1 MASGKL
7 VGVVSWGY
15 GCADSSYPG
24 GKVNFEYRIQSFN
37 PVRMHITVP
46 ANSRHFASAFILLV
60 YARVASDA
68 YTNFIIPH
76 ITKWSNPTTR
86 PSNSW
91 VKRLTSTTSE
101 FKLGCTDKGG
111 FYDSRGVNYNCM
123 WYADDL
129 TRCSTSRNTHAGVT
143 ANMACCACGG
153 GGSDSIII

>member
-37 PVRMHITVP
+37 LVRRHITVP

-68 YTNFIIPH
+68 YTKFIIPH

-111 FYDSRGVNYNCM
+111 FYDSRP
-123 WYADDL
+123 L
-129 TRCSTSRNTHAGVT
+129 PSFTTLSTSQSQNQLDIQTIMMVQQIMTIG
-143 ANMACCACGG
+143 
-153 GGSDSIII
+153 